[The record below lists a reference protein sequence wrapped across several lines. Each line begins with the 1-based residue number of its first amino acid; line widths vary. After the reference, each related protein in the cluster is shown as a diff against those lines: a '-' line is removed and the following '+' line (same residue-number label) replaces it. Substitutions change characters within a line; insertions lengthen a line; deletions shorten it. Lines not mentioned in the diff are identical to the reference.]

1 MRVIQDLAGQAGVMK
16 LESKLSI
23 NPELQACF
31 PFQQMRPQQV
41 DALNFAIDSFENQ
54 NKKFVI
60 VEAGTGV
67 GKSAIGVGLARY
79 LLTKT
84 GTEGYLPGGY
94 FITTQ
99 KILQEQY
106 LQDFGNLNGDMLSL
120 KSSANFQ
127 CRYHRKNSC
136 ADSLRALTGADKSS
150 KFFRTCAFGCSYKQ
164 AKKEF
169 IAGSEGITNFSYFLA
184 ETQYAGQLKPRNL
197 LVIDEAHNIELQ
209 LSKFIEV
216 TVSERFAKTILKL
229 TWPGE
234 MSLVASL
241 KWIKEIYR
249 PKLASHCKF
258 VKSSLQK
265 YLGMQE
271 KINEFATLAKKMEM
285 LDKHLCKIN
294 RFLEIYRPDNWIVNH
309 ENAYGRSMR
318 KIEFKPI
325 DVSHFCDDLL
335 FNHGAKVLLMSATIL
350 DKDAFCESLGIE
362 PEAAAFVSFPS
373 PFPQKNRPVIYNPIG
388 SMSSKNI
395 DMTLPKM
402 AQAVKVILDGH
413 KMEKGIIH
421 CHSYK
426 IAKYLKQNIRSSRLL
441 IHNSDNRDAILEKH
455 MRSKSPSVLLSP
467 SMTEGVDLKD
477 ECSRFQILC
486 KIPFPYLGDK
496 LIRKRMNKWKWWYPM
511 QTTKT
516 ILQST
521 GRSIRHKEDFAI
533 TYILDADWD
542 RFIGRNKKFFP
553 QDFIDCMQK

>member
-1 MRVIQDLAGQAGVMK
+1 MTT
-16 LESKLSI
+16 SS
-23 NPELQACF
+23 ELQHCF
-31 PFQQMRPQQV
+31 PFPQARPQQL
-41 DALNFAIDSFENQ
+41 DALDFAIEAFENQ
-54 NKKFVI
+54 EKKFVI
-60 VEAGTGV
+60 IEAGTGV
-67 GKSAIGVGLARY
+67 GKSAIGVGLNRY
-79 LLTKT
+79 FLKKS
-84 GTEGYLPGGY
+84 GAVGFCPGGY

-106 LQDFGNLNGDMLSL
+106 LYDFGNANGNMLSL
-120 KSSANFQ
+120 KSSANFP
-127 CRYHRKNSC
+127 CRYHRKNTC

-169 IAGSEGITNFSYFLA
+169 IAGDEGITNFSYFLA

-197 LVIDEAHNIELQ
+197 LVVDEAHNVELQ
-209 LSKFIEV
+209 LSKFIEM
-216 TVSERFAKTILKL
+216 TISERFAKSILKL
-229 TWPGE
+229 AWPGE
-234 MSLVASL
+234 LSLAASL
-241 KWIKEIYR
+241 KWVKDTYR

-258 VKSSLQK
+258 VKGSLQK
-265 YLGMQE
+265 YLGVQE
-271 KINEFATLAKKMEM
+271 KINEFAVLAKKMEM

-294 RFLEIYRPDNWIVNH
+294 RFLEIYQTDNWIVNH
-309 ENAYGRSMR
+309 EEAYGRSMR

-335 FNHGAKVLLMSATIL
+335 FRHGNKVLLMSATIL
-350 DKDAFCESLGIE
+350 DKNAFCESLGIDIRT
-362 PEAAAFVSFPS
+362 AAFVSFPS
-373 PFPQKNRPVIYNPIG
+373 PFPQENRPVIYNPIG

-395 DMTLPKM
+395 DITLPKM
-402 AQAVKVILDGH
+402 AQAVSVILEGH
-413 KMEKGIIH
+413 KNEKGIIH

-426 IAKYLKQNIRSSRLL
+426 IAKYLKQNIKNSRLL
-441 IHNSDNRDAILEKH
+441 IHHSDNRDIVLDKH
-455 MRSKSPSVLLSP
+455 VRSKSPTVLLSP

-486 KIPFPYLGDK
+486 KIPFPYLGDR

-533 TYILDADWD
+533 TYIWIATGIVLLVTT
-542 RFIGRNKKFFP
+542 KSFF
-553 QDFIDCMQK
+553 QTIF